1 MTLHIDV
8 ERRLGAF
15 QLQVAFA
22 ADPGIT
28 ALFGRS
34 GAGKTSVVNMIA
46 GLLRP
51 DRGRILSSGRVL
63 YDSAAGVDVPVHERR
78 VACVFQEARLF
89 PHLSVRNNLLYGWRL
104 CPAGG
109 RYIHFDHVVALLG
122 IAPLLPR
129 RPGVLSGGERQRVA
143 IGRALLAQP
152 RLLLMDEPLASLDG
166 ERKAEILP
174 YIERLRDEFK
184 LSIVYVSHVLE
195 EVVRLAGSV
204 VVLRDGAVSAMGPVA
219 ETLGRVDLYPVTG
232 RQEAGAILSTTVA
245 AHDDADALT
254 TLRFDGGV
262 IHVPR
267 VDLPPGSAL
276 RVRVRARDVALAVQP
291 PAGISI
297 RNILHGRV
305 VEMTENAGAFVEI
318 KLMIGATALV
328 ARVTRP
334 AVRDLALAPGREVYA
349 LVKSIA
355 IDRDSLGMLAPA
367 QYMPRS
373 ELL

>member
-1 MTLHIDV
+1 MTLQIDV
-8 ERRLGAF
+8 ERRLGVF
-15 QLQVAFA
+15 RLQVAFS
-22 ADPGIT
+22 ADAGIT

-51 DRGRILSSGRVL
+51 DRGCIQSNGRIL
-63 YDSAAGVDVPVHERR
+63 YHSAAGVDVPVHKRR
-78 VACVFQEARLF
+78 VACVFQDARLF

-104 CPAGG
+104 AVPGE
-109 RYIHFDHVVALLG
+109 RYVDFDHVVGLLD
-122 IAPLLPR
+122 IAPLLHR
-129 RPGVLSGGERQRVA
+129 RPGALSGGERQRVA
-143 IGRALLAQP
+143 IGRALLSQP
-152 RLLLMDEPLASLDG
+152 RLLLMDEPLASLDN

-184 LSIVYVSHVLE
+184 LSIVYVSHALE
-195 EVVRLAGSV
+195 EVVRLAGNV
-204 VVLRDGAVSAMGPVA
+204 VVMRAGSVSAVGPVA

-232 RQEAGAILSTTVA
+232 RQEAGAILSATVA
-245 AHDDADALT
+245 SHADADAMT
-254 TLRFDGGV
+254 MLRFNGGV
-262 IHVPR
+262 ICVPR
-267 VDLPPGSAL
+267 IDLPVGAAL
-276 RVRVRARDVALAVQP
+276 RVHIRARDVALAVQP
-291 PAGISI
+291 PVGISI
-297 RNILHGRV
+297 RNILRGRV

-318 KLMIGATALV
+318 KLMVGATALV

-367 QYMPRS
+367 RYMPRLIS
-373 ELL
+373 